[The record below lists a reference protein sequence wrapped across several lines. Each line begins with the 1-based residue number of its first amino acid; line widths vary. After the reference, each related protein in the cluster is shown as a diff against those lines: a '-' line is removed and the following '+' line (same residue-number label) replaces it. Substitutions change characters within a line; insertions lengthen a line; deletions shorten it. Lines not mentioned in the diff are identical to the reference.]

1 MEEINKKT
9 LIEALSSLKDH
20 EPPDSLWTQIDREM
34 ELGEEESFSPLSLHQ
49 LPEYDPPEKVWKAV
63 VKKLGQDSRGSIFKL
78 GWRKPLAIAASFSI
92 IVAAYFLLET
102 EQHDSIDTIIAVNY
116 SIEQVDNVLL
126 QKDWKEDEESFELYH
141 ELCSAKKYICEHPE
155 FQVLQ
160 REFEELSD
168 AIKEIETAIGDYN
181 TNANLITQIK
191 EIELERT
198 DVFKKMMVMLI

>member
-49 LPEYDPPEKVWKAV
+49 LPEYDPPEKVWKAIA
-63 VKKLGQDSRGSIFKL
+63 KGLEQDSTAKIFKL
-78 GWRKPLAIAASFSI
+78 GWRKPLAIAASFSLI
-92 IVAAYFLLET
+92 IAAYFLLKT
-102 EQHDSIDTIIAVNY
+102 DQLDASDTVIALNY
-116 SIEQVDNVLL
+116 SLEQVDDVLME
-126 QKDWKEDEESFELYH
+126 KDWKEDEKSFELYH